1 VSSVTHRVLAGR
13 IRSWIKV
20 HVGLLDVGRTERSEF
35 RLVHSA
41 ESPELGHGQR
51 TLNSFDTKDLHQEAI
66 IPATDSSFHGKAVF
80 AGMLLE
86 QR

>member
-1 VSSVTHRVLAGR
+1 MR
-13 IRSWIKV
+13 IRP
-20 HVGLLDVGRTERSEF
+20 G
-35 RLVHSA
+35 
-41 ESPELGHGQR
+41 ESLQPGEALSLTPHKAVKFNDQGNHGQR

-66 IPATDSSFHGKAVF
+66 IPATDSAFHGKAVF